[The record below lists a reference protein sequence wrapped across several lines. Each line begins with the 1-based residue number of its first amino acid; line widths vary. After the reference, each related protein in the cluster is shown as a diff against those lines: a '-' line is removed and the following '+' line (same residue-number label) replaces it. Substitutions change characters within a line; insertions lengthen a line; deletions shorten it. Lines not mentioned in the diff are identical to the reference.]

1 MAITHAPAI
10 VTNGLILHYDMG
22 NTKKSFKGQ
31 PIVNQYEVPTPDGSG
46 NVTFSIQGN
55 GGSFVRV
62 TSGTYGDYTVQPSD
76 IVYSYTVGTNAC
88 HYHGMNLA
96 SPTISPGS
104 YVTFSFDYY
113 ISPTCVNYGV
123 SPNQHF
129 LANIEIYEPTSP
141 NWTYLTGASYYD
153 PDISVVGV
161 WKTKYATVQVP
172 ANSINPQVRC
182 YMYPGA
188 CSSTRLADSG
198 FILYRNPQA
207 EVNGFRTPFVNG
219 TRSNTQAILN
229 LANPYETQNYM
240 PYPYASYNGSSFELS
255 YNKSDLGATY
265 TYQTSVANP
274 VNAPGVLQYY
284 TGTGGYQFFAI
295 RSNTVPT
302 TAKYTFSYYARL
314 ISGSSS
320 SNIGNSQIWRQS
332 VLGSD
337 SAMTGDVNPTFT
349 TTWKRYSVTG
359 NITAGNGIDMFLA
372 HTGGM
377 IAGITMQFCGFQ
389 LEPYPK
395 LTPFSS
401 TTGTSS
407 TTNTFTASSLTYAS
421 DTTFSFNGSSNYVT
435 ATSNTDFQ
443 FLGLQPFTLEA
454 WVYPT
459 ANPGT
464 NAWLGIICRESNP
477 GSGRDGYNL
486 YFNGSA
492 TTTTYFIFER
502 FSAGSRSSAG
512 DAVDSTLSVNNWSH
526 LVATFDGYNMILYR
540 NGTVLGTPGTTGSL
554 TNTTAQLNIGML
566 GPTPASTLNFLGKIA
581 VAKVY
586 KLALSAAEVL
596 QNFNA
601 LRGRYG
607 L

>member
-10 VTNGLILHYDMG
+10 VTNGLVLHYDMG
-22 NTKKSFKGQ
+22 NTKKSFKGP
-31 PIVNQYEVPTPDGSG
+31 PIVNRFEVPTPDGSG
-46 NVTFSIQGN
+46 NVTFSIQGTT
-55 GGSFVRV
+55 GFTRV
-62 TSGTYGDYTVQPSD
+62 TSGTYGDYLVQPSD
-76 IVYSYTVGTNAC
+76 IIYSYTLGTNAC
-88 HYHGMNLA
+88 HYHGMNIS
-96 SPTISPGS
+96 SPNISPGN
-104 YVTFSFDYY
+104 YITFSFDYY
-113 ISPTCVNYGV
+113 ISPTCTGYPTTNY
-123 SPNQHF
+123 

-141 NWTYLTGASYYD
+141 NWTYIGGGGYTD
-153 PDISVVGV
+153 DTPTVVGV
-161 WKTKYATVQVP
+161 WKTKTYTVQVP
-172 ANSINPQVRC
+172 ANSTNPQVRC

-188 CSSTRLADSG
+188 CNPSRLADSG

-207 EVNGFRTPFVNG
+207 EINTFRTPFVNG
-219 TRSNTQAILN
+219 TRTNAQAILN
-229 LANPYETQNYM
+229 LANPYETQNYI
-240 PYPYASYNGSSFELS
+240 PYPYASYNGSAFVLS

-284 TGTGGYQFFAI
+284 TGTGGYQYFAI
-295 RSNTVPT
+295 RSNTVPV

-314 ISGSSS
+314 TSGSTS

-332 VLGSD
+332 VLGTD
-337 SAMTGDVNPTFT
+337 STPTGDWNPTYT

-377 IAGITMQFCGFQ
+377 VAGITMQFCGFQ

-395 LTPFSS
+395 LTPFSP

-407 TTNTFTASSLTYAS
+407 TTNTITATSLTYAS
-421 DTTFSFNGSSNYVT
+421 DNTFSFNGSSNYIT
-435 ATSNTDFQ
+435 ATTNTDFQ
-443 FLGLQPFTLEA
+443 FLGVQPFTLEA

-459 ANPGT
+459 SNPGA
-464 NAWLGIICRESNP
+464 NAWLGIICREGNP
-477 GSGRDGYNL
+477 GTGRDGYNL

-492 TTTTYFIFER
+492 GTTTYFIFER
-502 FSAGSRSSAG
+502 WVAGTRSYAG
-512 DAVDSTLSVNNWSH
+512 QTIDSTLSVNNWSH
-526 LVATFDGYNMILYR
+526 VVATFDGYNMSVYR
-540 NGTVLGTPGTTGSL
+540 NGEVVGTSSTTGAI
-554 TNTTAQLNIGML
+554 TNTTSLLNIGML

-581 VAKVY
+581 VAKIY
-586 KLALSAAEVL
+586 KNALTAAEVL

-601 LRGRYG
+601 LRRRFG

>member
-22 NTKKSFKGQ
+22 NTKKSFKGK
-31 PIVNQYEVPTPDGSG
+31 PIVNQFEVPTPDGSG
-46 NVTFSIQGN
+46 NVTFSVQGN

-88 HYHGMNLA
+88 HYHGMSLA

-153 PDISVVGV
+153 ADISVVGV

-172 ANSINPQVRC
+172 ANSTNPQVRC

-219 TRSNTQAILN
+219 TRTNTQAILN

-332 VLGSD
+332 ILGSD

-359 NITAGNGIDMFLA
+359 NITAGNGIDMFLV
-372 HTGGM
+372 HTSGM

-421 DTTFSFNGSSNYVT
+421 DNAFSFNGSSDYVT
-435 ATSNTDFQ
+435 SNFTGNFSSGFTADIIFKCTTSSASLSTYRRMLILNNATSTFYGI
-443 FLGLQPFTLEA
+443 LLEPDGRGITFDVPSTTTRYSPA
-454 WVYPT
+454 ANYAIT
-459 ANPGT
+459 ANTIYHLTCVWDNWNYYIYINGALITNNSIGSGSTPDVTSIVLGGNTASNYFPGT
-464 NAWLGIICRESNP
+464 IYSC
-477 GSGRDGYNL
+477 
-486 YFNGSA
+486 
-492 TTTTYFIFER
+492 
-502 FSAGSRSSAG
+502 
-512 DAVDSTLSVNNWSH
+512 
-526 LVATFDGYNMILYR
+526 
-540 NGTVLGTPGTTGSL
+540 
-554 TNTTAQLNIGML
+554 
-566 GPTPASTLNFLGKIA
+566 KI
-581 VAKVY
+581 Y
-586 KLALSAAEVL
+586 KNALSSAEVL